1 MTDAQLVEALRLIAA
16 GRTIAQAAD
25 AVFVEKSA
33 LARRMKLRGY
43 RVGRPKPITLTQ
55 AQLVDSERRHVAG
68 ETWCAIAASLGVPKL
83 RLKGLIY
90 YLRWKNARGGGALPM
105 RRYPAREAKSVKSA
119 SILEPHIQRTIARTL
134 KSPDEVMALARLFVA
149 GEITRGEFCHGIRA

>member
-1 MTDAQLVEALRLIAA
+1 MTEAQLVEALRLIAS
-16 GRTIAQAAD
+16 GRTIGQAAD
-25 AVFVEKSA
+25 AVFCEKAA

-43 RVGRPKPITLTQ
+43 RVGRPKRVELSQ
-55 AQLVDSERRHVAG
+55 AQLVGADRRHVAG
-68 ETWCAIAASLGVPKL
+68 ETWAAIAASLGVPRL
-83 RLKGLIY
+83 RLKGCIY
-90 YLRWKNARGGGALPM
+90 YLRYKDARDGGALAM

-119 SILEPHIQRTIARTL
+119 SIVEPHIQRTIARTL